1 MTIEIRPIRDD
12 EVSQAVEV
20 LVAGSYS
27 PETEDLKIFVN
38 YLAAVRE
45 TRANGGEML
54 VAVDGHDVIGIVQVV
69 IFRHFQ
75 RNGGYCC
82 ELESVHVRSD
92 HRSQGI
98 GGNLLRAA
106 EELAR
111 SRNCYRIQLTSNN
124 LRTDAHRF
132 YEINGYVK
140 SHLGFKKYLTS

>member
-38 YLAAVRE
+38 YLEAVRE

-124 LRTDAHRF
+124 LRTDAHHF
-132 YEINGYVK
+132 YETNGYVK